1 MTATVSS
8 ALARLR
14 ASTAYVTKQ
23 FFRLAH
29 SGFALLGLALAFV
42 LLTLSIR
49 PEIYSVGE
57 QLLGNWLLSR
67 KAEASGIEA
76 DASGVSRATAADPRQ
91 LPKSQAAVA
100 DWISRKYRVAPE
112 PISALVAE
120 AWQVGRQTG
129 LDPTLILAIMATE
142 SSFNPF
148 AQSQVGAQGL
158 MQVMTRVHHDN
169 YDNFGGRF
177 AAFDPVSN
185 LRVGVRVL
193 QECITRAGSLEG
205 GLKYYVGAAN
215 LADDGGY
222 ASKVLGEHERL
233 KQVAVGRKV
242 PVTQT
247 NLIVAQPRPAAPA
260 PALQSSLP
268 APLLPPLEPL
278 RDDGV
283 EKVALAGD

>member
-1 MTATVSS
+1 
-8 ALARLR
+8 
-14 ASTAYVTKQ
+14 
-23 FFRLAH
+23 
-29 SGFALLGLALAFV
+29 
-42 LLTLSIR
+42 
-49 PEIYSVGE
+49 
-57 QLLGNWLLSR
+57 
-67 KAEASGIEA
+67 
-76 DASGVSRATAADPRQ
+76 
-91 LPKSQAAVA
+91 
-100 DWISRKYRVAPE
+100 
-112 PISALVAE
+112 
-120 AWQVGRQTG
+120 
-129 LDPTLILAIMATE
+129 
-142 SSFNPF
+142 
-148 AQSQVGAQGL
+148 
-158 MQVMTRVHHDN
+158 VHHDK